1 MPTGLQAAGHAANA
15 VCHDPRYVVIVHLY
29 EGSFRILVDRA
40 RWVAL
45 GRLRPGPS
53 TPPLI
58 LYTNGFSVP
67 ISRIQHLVSARFS
80 NLLPTL
86 LA

>member
-1 MPTGLQAAGHAANA
+1 MSTGLLAAGHAAYA

-45 GRLRPGPS
+45 GRLRPGPRL
-53 TPPLI
+53 PPI
-58 LYTNGFSVP
+58 LSYQLPSV
-67 ISRIQHLVSARFS
+67 RIPELNIWYRRRFS
-80 NLLPTL
+80 NLTPRLFWP
-86 LA
+86 